1 MLVLQVR
8 VADDASV
15 ARLAA
20 RTVMVRRFVDLWA
33 SGDSWDTL
41 AAAVR
46 ALSPEVYGEY
56 LAEGTTF
63 KVRVEANPNLSS
75 SHSLSS
81 SRNRSR
87 SRSRSRSPNPNPNPD
102 PNPGP
107 DDVQGARGG
116 EP

>member
-1 MLVLQVR
+1 MR

-33 SGDSWDTL
+33 SGDSWESL

-63 KVRVEANPNLSS
+63 KVRVEANPN
-75 SHSLSS
+75 
-81 SRNRSR
+81 
-87 SRSRSRSPNPNPNPD
+87 PD
-102 PNPGP
+102 H
-107 DDVQGARGG
+107 
-116 EP
+116 

>member
-1 MLVLQVR
+1 MRVDRHKNHAGPVRGVLLWLLPYAVLVLQVR

-63 KVRVEANPNLSS
+63 KVRAEANPK
-75 SHSLSS
+75 
-81 SRNRSR
+81 
-87 SRSRSRSPNPNPNPD
+87 
-102 PNPGP
+102 
-107 DDVQGARGG
+107 V
-116 EP
+116 

>member
-1 MLVLQVR
+1 MR

-33 SGDSWDTL
+33 SGDSWESL

-63 KVRVEANPNLSS
+63 KVRVEANPSLNSS
-75 SHSLSS
+75 RSLSS

-87 SRSRSRSPNPNPNPD
+87 SRSRSPNPNPD
-102 PNPGP
+102 PNP